1 MKKKLLHVVTSLDS
15 PAVERMLDGQEPD
28 DETWETVVCTVE
40 SPRPRRRRRSI
51 AEVMTIQDGI
61 GEQGPHSLIN
71 ELRRLD
77 QKLVA
82 DRQAILSRLKNRGV
96 GVVSAER
103 RHRFDIT
110 TAMRVRWLLR
120 RYQPDAI
127 QTWDDA
133 AARWID
139 TAARNLSVPIDHAVS
154 RTEIRSDVETVRL
167 RIDGAHGLTRQ
178 QLLSELRL
186 PSNAK
191 LIGAIGPLIARR
203 RIKDLIW
210 ALELLRI
217 VDDDCYLL
225 IAGHGPDEWRL
236 HRFRD
241 QVGVRHRVRFL
252 GHRSDYLRWLP
263 HLDYFW
269 AGSKGHDDP
278 TEVVHAL
285 GAGVPTVA
293 TDLPEFRQYITSG
306 QNGYLVK
313 PGDRAAFARHT
324 WRMLNDAVIRRDIGE
339 AGRASISDAV
349 PQRFDS

>member
-1 MKKKLLHVVTSLDS
+1 MKKKLLHVVNSLDS
-15 PAVERMLDGQEPD
+15 LAVETILDRHESD
-28 DETWETVVCTVE
+28 DDSLETIVCTIE
-40 SPRPRRRRRSI
+40 SPRPRRRRRSV

-61 GEQGPHSLIN
+61 GEKDPHALIN

-77 QKLVA
+77 QKLAA
-82 DRQAILSRLKNRGV
+82 DRQGVVSRLKSHRV
-96 GVVSAER
+96 SVVSAER
-103 RHRFDIT
+103 RHRFDFT
-110 TAMRVRWLLR
+110 TAMRVRRLLR
-120 RYQPDAI
+120 RYRPDAI

-133 AARWID
+133 AAKWTGI
-139 TAARNLSVPIDHAVS
+139 AARNFSVHIDHADSNAPVP
-154 RTEIRSDVETVRL
+154 SDVEPVGL
-167 RIDGAHGLTRQ
+167 RFDGAHGSSRQ
-178 QLLSELRL
+178 QLLDELHL

-252 GHRSDYLRWLP
+252 GHRPDYLRWLP
-263 HLDYFW
+263 HLDFFW
-269 AGSKGHDDP
+269 AGSKRHDDP
-278 TEVVHAL
+278 VLVVNAL
-285 GAGVPTVA
+285 SAGVPTIA
-293 TDLPEFRQYITSG
+293 TDLPEFREHIVSG

-324 WRMLNDAVIRRDIGE
+324 WRMLNDNHLADRIGE
-339 AGRASISDAV
+339 AGRVSGTA
-349 PQRFDS
+349 